1 MIFKNK
7 KHADRFFE
15 ALADPR
21 INSMDFQLLASLYLL
36 TSYKK
41 VWNKFEGFLDE
52 KNGID
57 PVAFESFKPKNETE
71 HALVSA
77 ACDLLFCSDCINLAD
92 LTDMDTIPDKAFLAI
107 CYAIGY
113 SRYGFGDCPKT
124 EPVEA
129 VS

>member
-57 PVAFESFKPKNETE
+57 PVAFESFKPQN
-71 HALVSA
+71 
-77 ACDLLFCSDCINLAD
+77 
-92 LTDMDTIPDKAFLAI
+92 
-107 CYAIGY
+107 
-113 SRYGFGDCPKT
+113 
-124 EPVEA
+124 
-129 VS
+129 